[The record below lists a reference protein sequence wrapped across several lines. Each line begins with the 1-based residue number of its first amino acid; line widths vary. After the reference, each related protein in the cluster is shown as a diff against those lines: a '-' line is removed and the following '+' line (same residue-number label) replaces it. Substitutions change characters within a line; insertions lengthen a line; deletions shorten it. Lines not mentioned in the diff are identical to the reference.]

1 MEFFFNITNL
11 EKDKIEIPVDFC
23 KEKVIAE
30 EYNCIICLNIPI
42 NPRKCGECEKVI
54 CFSCYQKLSLQNN
67 QCPYCKLKL
76 NTKEFGKLE
85 NNVINALSIK
95 CINNECN
102 TYTSYQSIVEHI
114 VTCKLTQREA
124 TCLSCK
130 ISIQTTNCYD
140 ELLTHIDTCEEI
152 LTLSSYNSEYSF
164 NKGKIY
170 FEMGEYTIA
179 LNCFEKAL
187 RINTKDDRCYYYKGR
202 TLYELNKYQEAV
214 ECYDSA
220 IEIFAGNYEYYH
232 NKGLALK
239 EMYEYKQALEC
250 SNKAIE
256 LNPLEDELFNS
267 KGNLLRLLQDY
278 KPAVECYNK
287 AIQINPDIECY
298 YYNKG
303 LVLNELDKHNEAI
316 ECFNKAINLNPNDFD
331 NLFMNGKTYHNLS
344 IQNMTIA
351 VEYYDK
357 ALKVKWNDPDL
368 YFQKGNA
375 FFTLGEYNNAID
387 CFDKAIE
394 LDSENEEYKDAL
406 SKLKLFLQNE

>member
-1 MEFFFNITNL
+1 MEFFLDITKL
-11 EKDKIEIPVDFC
+11 DKDKIEIPVDLC

-42 NPRKCGECEKVI
+42 KPRKCSECEKVI

-67 QCPYCKLKL
+67 QCPNCKLKL

-102 TYTSYQSIVEHI
+102 SYMNYQGIVEHI
-114 VTCKLTQREA
+114 VTCELTQREA

-130 ISIQTTNCYD
+130 LNIQTTNCFE
-140 ELLTHIDTCEEI
+140 ELLIHIDTCEEI
-152 LTLSSYNSEYSF
+152 LTLSSYNSEYNF
-164 NKGKIY
+164 NKGQIFFKQ
-170 FEMGEYTIA
+170 GEYMKA
-179 LNCFEKAL
+179 LNCLEKAL
-187 RINTKDDRCYYYKGR
+187 KINPKDDRNYYYKGL
-202 TLYELNKYQEAV
+202 TLYELNKFKEAV

-239 EMYEYKQALEC
+239 EMDKYKQAMEC
-250 SNKAIE
+250 YNKAIE
-256 LNPLEDELFNS
+256 LNPLSNELFNS
-267 KGNLLRLLQDY
+267 KGNLLRLLKDHKQ
-278 KPAVECYNK
+278 AVENYNK
-287 AIQINPDIECY
+287 AIQINPHTDFY

-303 LVLNELDKHNEAI
+303 LVLNELEKHNEAI

-331 NLFMNGKTYHNLS
+331 NLIMNGKTYHDLS
-344 IQNMTIA
+344 IQNMTTA
-351 VEYYDK
+351 NEYYDK
-357 ALKVKWNDPDL
+357 ALKVNWNDPDL

-375 FFTLGEYNNAID
+375 LFTLGEYDNAID
-387 CFDKAIE
+387 CFDRAIE
-394 LDSENEEYKDAL
+394 LDSEKNEYKDIL
-406 SKLKLFLQNE
+406 RKVKLFLSNE